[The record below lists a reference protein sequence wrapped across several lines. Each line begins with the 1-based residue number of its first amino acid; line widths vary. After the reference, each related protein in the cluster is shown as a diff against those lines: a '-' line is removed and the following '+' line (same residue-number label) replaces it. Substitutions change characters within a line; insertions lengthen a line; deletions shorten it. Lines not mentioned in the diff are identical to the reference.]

1 MFTVRL
7 ENIKIRQDLSN
18 DEVAKIAYTKFNIPQ
33 ESVTDYKIVKKSI
46 DARDKNDIFYNY
58 SIVVFLKEN
67 FKVSKLLKNKNA
79 SLIEQE
85 LKQKTVLHNDL
96 KAYNRPVIIGAG
108 PAGLFC
114 ALTLIENGVKPIIV
128 EQGKTVEERQK
139 DVELFLKER
148 ILNTCS
154 NVQFGEGG
162 AGTFSDGKLTTNLH
176 SPLCRDVIDTFVK
189 FGAPEEISYINK
201 PHIGTDNL
209 VKIVANIRKYIEN
222 NGGEF
227 MFGAKAVDFEI
238 ENNQV
243 KSVIVSRIQESTTID
258 KIATDTVVLAIGHS
272 SRDMFKKLYEKH
284 VEMEKKNFSVGVR
297 IEHKQQMINESQ
309 YGKNPKLKLPPAEYK
324 LAYHGEDRSCY
335 TFCMCPGGTVM
346 ASSSEEGTI
355 VTNGMSKYARD
366 GENANSAVLVNVT
379 PEDLI
384 SEEIF
389 SSIKNYMLQQA
400 DGIRICKNISSKED
414 SSQNSVNLTVE
425 SKNEHI
431 DNLDKEIRKDNP
443 LLGMYFQEMLEE
455 KAFAL
460 GGNNYNAPIQRVED
474 FLNNKKTDH
483 IGEIN
488 PTYKPG
494 ITMSNLK
501 EILPEFVTE
510 ILKEGIVYFDRK
522 IKGFANPDAIL
533 TGVETRSSSPV
544 TIKRNEQYMANIK
557 GMYPCGEGAGYA
569 GGIMSAAIDGIRI
582 SRAILT
588 PEQYATRGIEE
599 NCKMKQ

>member
-18 DEVAKIAYTKFNIPQ
+18 DEVVKIAYTKFNIPQ

-58 SIVVFLKEN
+58 SLIVFLKDD
-67 FKVSKLLKNKNA
+67 FKVSNLLKNKNA

-85 LKQKTVLHNDL
+85 QKQKTAMPNNL
-96 KAYNRPVIIGAG
+96 KENNKRTVIIGAG
-108 PAGLFC
+108 PAGIFC

-176 SPLCRDVIDTFVK
+176 SSLCRDVIDTFVK
-189 FGAPEEISYINK
+189 FGAPEETSYINK

-227 MFGAKAVDFEI
+227 MFGTKAVDFEI

-243 KSVIVSRIQESTTID
+243 KSVIVTKMQEQKNKPSNSCNYEICNIITVKPQEHIIQSRANNTKERIRIE
-258 KIATDTVVLAIGHS
+258 TDTVVLAIGHS

-355 VTNGMSKYARD
+355 VTNGMSTFARD
-366 GENANSAVLVNVT
+366 GENANSAVLVNIT
-379 PEDLI
+379 PED
-384 SEEIF
+384 F
-389 SSIKNYMLQQA
+389 K
-400 DGIRICKNISSKED
+400 GD
-414 SSQNSVNLTVE
+414 S
-425 SKNEHI
+425 
-431 DNLDKEIRKDNP
+431 P
-443 LLGMYFQEMLEE
+443 LEGMYFQQELEE
-455 KAFAL
+455 KAFKL
-460 GGNNYNAPIQRVED
+460 GGSNYNAPIQRVED
-474 FLNNKKTDH
+474 FLNNRKTTC
-483 IGEIN
+483 IGEVK

-494 ITMSNLK
+494 VTLANLQ
-501 EILPEFVTE
+501 EILPDFVTKT
-510 ILKEGIVYFDRK
+510 LKEGLIYFDKK
-522 IKGFANPDAIL
+522 IAGFASADAIL

-544 TIKRNEQYMANIK
+544 TIKRNEQKMASVQ

-569 GGIMSAAIDGIRI
+569 GGIMSAAVDGIKVAN
-582 SRAILT
+582 AIL
-588 PEQYATRGIEE
+588 AH
-599 NCKMKQ
+599 